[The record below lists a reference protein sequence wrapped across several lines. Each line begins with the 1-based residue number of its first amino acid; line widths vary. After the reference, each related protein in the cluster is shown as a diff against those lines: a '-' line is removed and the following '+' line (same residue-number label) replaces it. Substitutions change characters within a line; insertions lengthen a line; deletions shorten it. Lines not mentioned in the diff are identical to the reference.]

1 MLAFL
6 LAARDKGV
14 EIGDELTPTMKVKRK
29 VVREKYGHL
38 VDALYAQG
46 IADAEGA
53 YKFVDSD
60 ASGNISAK
68 ELEAPAFR

>member
-1 MLAFL
+1 MGLV
-6 LAARDKGV
+6 AA
-14 EIGDELTPTMKVKRK
+14 LN
-29 VVREKYGHL
+29 
-38 VDALYAQG
+38 AQG